1 MINKTVS
8 KNKITESIKL
18 AFIDSFL
25 DSISS
30 KNINKFMSLHKS
42 TSAFFNYE
50 QIRWFTILTSS
61 NNDIDY
67 KVENLFINHTND
79 TFSLNLQLSLS
90 SLHLPLKTL
99 RGELKLIYIDNNIYI
114 DSHKNLTLYTENVY
128 DSLIY
133 FEPTLEKEVSI
144 IYNLYPKVI
153 QAFASQFNMNIE
165 HKMISIYLF
174 NASESISFSIPDHS
188 AYGWYESNES
198 IKIFIPD
205 FVEDRQ
211 KFLSNVLIHEMTHL
225 LLVKISNDNLSLF
238 FQEGFAM
245 YIENYLLFN
254 SQDLIVSKEQ
264 LQVQKNSSI
273 DMLKHLQLK
282 LHSYNHLVKLPEE
295 SGIELYHNG
304 FLWVNYLIEQYGLN
318 TFLTFVSS
326 LSKYDYV
333 NSSISNKF
341 DLINERTT
349 SMFSEHFPKEF
360 EYYNDILMFYDN
372 I

>member
-1 MINKTVS
+1 MINKIVS
-8 KNKITESIKL
+8 NNKITDSVKL
-18 AFIDSFL
+18 AFINSFL

-30 KNINKFMSLHKS
+30 KNVKKFMSLHKS
-42 TSAFFNYE
+42 SSPFFNYE

-61 NNDIDY
+61 NDEIEY
-67 KVENLFINHTND
+67 KIENLFIDHTND
-79 TFSLNLQLSLS
+79 TFSLNLTLLLS
-90 SLHLPLKTL
+90 SLHLPSKTL
-99 RGELKLIYIDNNIYI
+99 HGELKLMCIDNNIYI
-114 DSHKNLTLYTENVY
+114 DSHNNLTLYTENVH

-144 IYNLYPKVI
+144 IYTLYPKVI
-153 QAFASQFNMNIE
+153 QAFASEFNISLE

-174 NASESISFSIPDHS
+174 NTSESISFSIPDHS

-211 KFLSNVLIHEMTHL
+211 TFLSNVLIHELTHL
-225 LLVKISNDNLSLF
+225 MLVNISNDNLALF

-245 YIENYLLFN
+245 YIENYLLFT

-273 DMLKHLQLK
+273 NMLKHLQLK
-282 LHSYNHLVKLPEE
+282 LHSYDSLVKLPEE

-304 FLWVNYLIEQYGLN
+304 FLWVYYLIEQYGLN
-318 TFLTFVSS
+318 AFLTFVSS
-326 LSKYDYV
+326 LSRYDYV

-349 SMFSEHFPKEF
+349 NMFSEHFPKELGNC
-360 EYYNDILMFYDN
+360 NDILMFYDS